1 MTIEEIRDFLL
12 KLGAPPADALAM
24 AQQLD
29 KRARQMQT
37 ERGQSYE
44 EALGHLIGMLKQG
57 WAAKERGLS

>member
-12 KLGAPPADALAM
+12 KLGAPPAEALTM

-29 KRARQMQT
+29 KRARQLQA
-37 ERGQSYE
+37 EKGQSYE
-44 EALGHLIGMLKQG
+44 EALGHLIELLRQG